1 MFIFQV
7 ILVLKCSSFSH
18 LKKVIFIVMITIMV
32 GVHDIILKRDHPG
45 LTQLSLD

>member
-1 MFIFQV
+1 M
-7 ILVLKCSSFSH
+7 
-18 LKKVIFIVMITIMV
+18 MTIMV